1 VSNVGAP
8 SAPPHPENETAAPGS
23 GRLTFSAASGA
34 RQPIRPSALSQ
45 EEALMAK
52 VESTAGF
59 ENVTATKPEIDTEAA
74 AISIAKPGAFD
85 LNKFKSKRAAAMA
98 NVETLLTA
106 LPHHSISQAKD
117 FVRLHP
123 DEATYWSP
131 ELSFANVPVKGQKR
145 DTLHLIDEDLARRYL
160 PPARILRFRLALATK
175 PHDVFFLCHVPTRNE
190 DNTWVASN
198 LIACERAKTHWT
210 QATSRREEGVE
221 AYKPDVARD
230 ADAFPEP
237 NWPTQS
243 LADLIDVTFAG
254 RMIES
259 EDHPGLLRLIGA
271 KQSVS

>member
-1 VSNVGAP
+1 
-8 SAPPHPENETAAPGS
+8 
-23 GRLTFSAASGA
+23 
-34 RQPIRPSALSQ
+34 
-45 EEALMAK
+45 MAK

-221 AYKPDVARD
+221 AYKPDFARD

>member
-1 VSNVGAP
+1 
-8 SAPPHPENETAAPGS
+8 
-23 GRLTFSAASGA
+23 
-34 RQPIRPSALSQ
+34 
-45 EEALMAK
+45 MAK
-52 VESTAGF
+52 VEKASS
-59 ENVTATKPEIDTEAA
+59 ENATTTKPQIDSEAA

-85 LNKFKSKRAAAMA
+85 LNKFKSKRAAAIA

-106 LPHHSISQAKD
+106 PPHHSISQAKD

-131 ELSFANVPVKGQKR
+131 ELCFANVPVKGQKR
-145 DTLHLIDEDLARRYL
+145 DTLHLIDEDLAMRYL
-160 PPARILRFRLALATK
+160 PPARILRFRLTLATK

-230 ADAFPEP
+230 ANAFPEP

-243 LADLIDVTFAG
+243 LADLINVTFAG